1 MGLKRGASS
10 SPPSLKAL
18 AIGYLCR
25 REYSRLE
32 LRGRLMAAGTQ
43 DDDPSSGDPS
53 SGDPSAKVDALLD
66 WLEAHGYLCDARF
79 VESRVHA
86 RSARHGTLRIK
97 QELARHGL
105 ELGAEQVAALRA
117 TEFGRAKAV
126 WDRKFGER
134 ASDARARAAQARF
147 LAGRGFSAEVVRRIV
162 GGDDEP

>member
-18 AIGYLCR
+18 AIGYLSR

-32 LRGRLMAAGTQ
+32 LRGRLMAAATQ
-43 DDDPSSGDPS
+43 GDDPS
-53 SGDPSAKVDALLD
+53 AEVDALLD
-66 WLEAHGYLCDARF
+66 WLEAHGYLSDARF

-105 ELGAEQVAALRA
+105 ELDAEQAAALRA

-126 WDRKFGER
+126 WERKFGEL
-134 ASDARARAAQARF
+134 APDARTRAAQARF
-147 LAGRGFSAEVVRRIV
+147 LAARGFSAEVVRRIV
-162 GGDDEP
+162 GGTDEL